1 MDYWEMGIQSCPEEQ
16 VSYNPLIIKIK
27 CILTSIYHSY
37 KKFPEK
43 TISSIIEYHNEKL
56 KVKVSLLCSGNL

>member
-1 MDYWEMGIQSCPEEQ
+1 MDYWELGIQSCPQDQ
-16 VSYNPLIIKIK
+16 VSYNPLITRIK

-37 KKFPEK
+37 KKFPKK
-43 TISSIIEYHNEKL
+43 TSSIIEYHNEKL